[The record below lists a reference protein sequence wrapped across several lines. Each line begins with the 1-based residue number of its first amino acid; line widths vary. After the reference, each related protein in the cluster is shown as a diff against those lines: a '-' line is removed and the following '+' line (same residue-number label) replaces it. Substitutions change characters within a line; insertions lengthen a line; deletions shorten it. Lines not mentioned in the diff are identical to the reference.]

1 LSSLEKITVIK
12 TPFHEKFGVPRQSLL
27 IEEAWGVMSF
37 PKNDFFMEAFRGIE
51 ESSHLWLIFEFH
63 QVTGPFNGL
72 VRPPRFENKKKM
84 GVYATR
90 SPHRPN
96 RLGLSLVKFDR
107 LEIQDEIKLWVSGV
121 DLVSGTPI
129 FDIKPYLPYADS
141 IEAKTPFELP
151 ATLPVTWKCEAPA
164 QKNLIEKVVAL
175 DPRPSFDKSSMEEFG
190 VSIAGFNV
198 RFKSLGDHFEIISV
212 VSIK

>member
-1 LSSLEKITVIK
+1 MESITKIE

-63 QVTGPFNGL
+63 QVQGPFNGL

-107 LEIQDEIKLWVSGV
+107 LEVSDEIKLWVNGV

-129 FDIKPYLPYADS
+129 LDIKPYLPYADH
-141 IEAKTPFELP
+141 IEARTPFES
-151 ATLPVTWKCEAPA
+151 PVIKPVIWKCEAPNE
-164 QKNLIEKVVAL
+164 KRLIEKVIGL
-175 DPRPSFDKSSMEEFG
+175 DPRPSFDKNSDEEFG
-190 VSIAGFNV
+190 VSIAGHNV
-198 RFKSLGDHFEIISV
+198 RFKILGDHFEIISV
-212 VSIK
+212 VRIK